1 MIRAPRT
8 LDRGSV
14 VFFLVNGVGKLDIR
28 MQKKSWTYLTPLRKI
43 NLKWS
48 KNLNVRPEIIKSVE
62 ENIGE
67 KLLDLTLGVDVLGMT
82 LEAQLIKAQ
91 MHQWGYNKLKKVLL
105 NTGNNILKRQPTGWE
120 KIFVNYI
127 SDKGLI
133 SKIHEELVQLSGTE
147 KVNNTV

>member
-91 MHQWGYNKLKKVLL
+91 MHQ
-105 NTGNNILKRQPTGWE
+105 
-120 KIFVNYI
+120 
-127 SDKGLI
+127 
-133 SKIHEELVQLSGTE
+133 
-147 KVNNTV
+147 